1 MFTYSK
7 EHVFKKDKKGL
18 KPLLFIGL
26 HMVLKPAQ
34 DSLEDV
40 QNNLFVIGAELA
52 ITLPTADSLAQ
63 FDNQPT
69 IKSFF
74 CDLQ

>member
-1 MFTYSK
+1 
-7 EHVFKKDKKGL
+7 
-18 KPLLFIGL
+18 
-26 HMVLKPAQ
+26 MVLKPAQ